1 MNSNNID
8 SRYFLILR
16 GFVYTQFEM
25 LNKVIK
31 MSYQVYVLLNRD

>member
-8 SRYFLILR
+8 SRYFLILM

-25 LNKVIK
+25 LDKVIK
-31 MSYQVYVLLNRD
+31 VSYQVYVFLNCD